1 MKLLYGFYFLNA
13 LFPHFKALR
22 TEFDTEA
29 KRSGKPALIISAA
42 TAAGKSKIDAA
53 YDIAA
58 IRITLLEQDSLSLPD
73 HPRVLVELF
82 NV

>member
-1 MKLLYGFYFLNA
+1 MKLLYGFDLLNV
-13 LFPHFKALR
+13 LFSHFKALR
-22 TEFDTEA
+22 KEFDAEA

-58 IRITLLEQDSLSLPD
+58 M
-73 HPRVLVELF
+73 VKYVF
-82 NV
+82 